1 MVLCMGAAKVG
12 ARITV
17 EAANE
22 PAVNVEAVVEILL
35 RDIFE
40 FEEAAQKDPEQ
51 EQLNRGFPEYY
62 RELIKPRWTLYRF
75 TLSIKV

>member
-1 MVLCMGAAKVG
+1 MILCTGAAKVG

-22 PAVNVEAVVEILL
+22 PAVILEAVVESLL

-40 FEEAAQKDPEQ
+40 FEEAAQKDPEP
-51 EQLNRGFPEYY
+51 EQLNE
-62 RELIKPRWTLYRF
+62 I
-75 TLSIKV
+75 